1 MTRKT
6 KKRSPMSFSSLQAS
20 GSTLK
25 NIQQALD
32 VTAHNIANVS
42 TTAYKS
48 KRVNFEAVTIPGLET
63 NFSGASVNA
72 ITTNFT
78 QGRNQPTNM
87 VTDLALQGEG
97 FFTVQ
102 NADGEVVFT
111 RDGHFKIDGMSDLVT
126 ADGSYVLSAGGGKI
140 NIPIEATALEINA
153 FGEIR
158 AQLPGSEQ
166 MVFIDQL
173 QVATFIN
180 PQGLESIGSNFYKE
194 SVNSGTPEFSTA
206 MAQGT
211 GTAGT
216 AIQSGFLEG
225 SNADLSAAFVDLMAY
240 QRSYQAV
247 SRAATTANDI
257 LETTLNI

>member
-1 MTRKT
+1 
-6 KKRSPMSFSSLQAS
+6 MSFSSLQAS

-25 NIQQALD
+25 NLQQALD

-42 TTAYKS
+42 TTAYKA
-48 KRVNFEAVTIPGLET
+48 KRVNFEAVTYSGVD
-63 NFSGASVNA
+63 NMFAGASVNS
-72 ITTNFT
+72 ISTNFS
-78 QGRNQPTNM
+78 QGRNQPTNK
-87 VTDLALQGEG
+87 VTDLALQGSG
-97 FFTVQ
+97 FFSVQ
-102 NADGEVVFT
+102 NADGDVVFT
-111 RDGHFKIDGMSDLVT
+111 RDGHFMVDAVNDLVT

-140 NIPIEATALEINA
+140 NIPIEASSLEINS

-158 AQLPGSEQ
+158 AQLPGSEE
-166 MVFIDQL
+166 MVFVDQL

-180 PQGLESIGSNFYKE
+180 PQGLEAMGSNFYKE

-206 MAQGT
+206 LAQGT
-211 GTAGT
+211 GTAST
-216 AIQSGFLEG
+216 AIQSGFLEW
-225 SNADLSAAFVDLMAY
+225 SNADLSSSFVELMAY

>member
-1 MTRKT
+1 
-6 KKRSPMSFSSLQAS
+6 MSFSSLQSS

-25 NIQQALD
+25 NLQQALD
-32 VTAHNIANVS
+32 ITAHNIANVS
-42 TTAYKS
+42 TTGYKS
-48 KRVNFEAVTIPGLET
+48 KRVNFEAVTFAGTET
-63 NFSGASVNA
+63 NYSGASVNA
-72 ITTNFT
+72 ISTNFS
-78 QGRNQPTNM
+78 QGRNQSTNT

-102 NADGEVVFT
+102 DADANVVFT
-111 RDGHFKIDGMSDLVT
+111 RDGHFKLDAMSDLVT
-126 ADGSYVLSAGGGKI
+126 SGGAYVLSAGGGKI
-140 NIPIEATALEINA
+140 NIPLEATALEINS

-158 AQLPGSEQ
+158 AQLPGSEE
-166 MVFIDQL
+166 MVFVDQI

-180 PQGLESIGSNFYKE
+180 PQGLEAIGSNFYKE
-194 SVNSGTPEFSTA
+194 SVNSGTPEFATA
-206 MAQGT
+206 LAQGT
-211 GTAGT
+211 GTAST

-225 SNADLSAAFVDLMAY
+225 SNSELSSAFVDLMAF